1 MGIDSAIASVS
12 ARQVHSDRG
21 HPGVEATVRTADG
34 AVGVAVCT
42 AGTSVGAH
50 EVEFAYDGGERWG
63 GKGVTIAARSVDQII
78 APAIRG
84 MDASRQREVDE
95 AILALAARLPGGLGG
110 NAVGAVS
117 AAVLKAGAA
126 SLGIPLYQHIGGVN
140 ASILPTPGV
149 LTAWGARRYGGGDHS
164 GTKPTYSMV
173 CHGFPSFSEAS
184 YAAWDVSTEFTQLC
198 RKRFGLDER
207 RYSAVYFPRGYI
219 QHDRELWALLTEAI
233 ERRGYVGQVGLQ
245 VDVAAGTYYDKAREL
260 YFGLFSDEPKTRDDL
275 ARLYE
280 EMTADYPFLIIEDPL
295 DEDDYDGHAALTS
308 SLNVEIVGDDLFTT
322 NADRLLK
329 GIGVGAATTMLL
341 KVYQIGTITQA
352 FDAVRLAYKHGYG
365 VMPCDSRGEG
375 ADIADY
381 SVGLS
386 TGHLREGAIG
396 PTGNRFLAIEAELGT
411 RGTFAGRSGLTR

>member
-1 MGIDSAIASVS
+1 MTSRSEIVQVT

-21 HPGVEATVRTADG
+21 HPGVEAVVRTANG
-34 AVGVAVCT
+34 TEGVAVCT

-63 GKGVTIAARSVDQII
+63 GRGVTAAARSVNQVI
-78 APAIRG
+78 AQAIRG

-95 AILALAARLPGGLGG
+95 AILALAQRLPEGLGG

-140 ASILPTPGV
+140 ACVLPTPGV
-149 LTAWGARRYGGGDHS
+149 LVSWGARRYGGADKS
-164 GTKPTYSMV
+164 GTKPTYSMI
-173 CHGFPSFSEAS
+173 CHGFSSFSEAS
-184 YAAWDVSTEFTQLC
+184 YAAWDVSTEFTRLC
-198 RKRFGLDER
+198 RQRYGLDER
-207 RYSAVYFPRGYI
+207 RYCAVYFPRGVV
-219 QHDRELWALLTEAI
+219 QHDREIWALMAEAI
-233 ERRGYVGQVGLQ
+233 DRLGYDGQIGLQ
-245 VDVAAGTYYDKAREL
+245 VDIAAGTYFRAADGL
-260 YFGLFSDEPKTRDDL
+260 YAGLFSDGPKTREDL

-280 EMTADYPFLIIEDPL
+280 EMTTDFPFLILEDPL
-295 DEDDYDGHAALTS
+295 DEDDYEGHASLTR

-322 NADRLLK
+322 NSERLLQ
-329 GIGVGAATTMLL
+329 GIGAGAATTMLL
-341 KVYQIGTITQA
+341 KVYQIGTISQA
-352 FDAVRLAYKHGYG
+352 FDAVRLAYRHGYG

-375 ADIADY
+375 SDIADY

-411 RGTFAGRSGLTR
+411 RAVFAGRSGLRR